1 MCAVSASLA
10 PVAEPAGAWSGGAR
24 PPGLAGGRVGW
35 EVKIV
40 CRLCGVGV
48 QVLLPLCGAECD
60 SRRPL
65 SQVTGGSQAQ
75 TCAQSPVLLPQTPHT
90 QTGCSADRQR
100 HVVTCGPRGKV
111 SCPLLGKP
119 GQTGAQAG
127 GPGAR
132 WSTCSGGSLLISDPG
147 GLTLAWPSSCGQ
159 LQSAADSLPLRGGVK
174 PPTPLTRV
182 SPHSFLGQQSAGDVV
197 LCDRGG
203 WVPGALALAACA
215 ALPWGQHGGAL
226 VTHTHFRVGTPLQRH
241 GTRHVPDILRLRWSE
256 ACRRAIHSGRACSW
270 VSGADPSL
278 AHLVSL

>member
-1 MCAVSASLA
+1 MSF
-10 PVAEPAGAWSGGAR
+10 AGEARADGG
-24 PPGLAGGRVGW
+24 PGW
-35 EVKIV
+35 
-40 CRLCGVGV
+40 
-48 QVLLPLCGAECD
+48 
-60 SRRPL
+60 
-65 SQVTGGSQAQ
+65 
-75 TCAQSPVLLPQTPHT
+75 
-90 QTGCSADRQR
+90 
-100 HVVTCGPRGKV
+100 
-111 SCPLLGKP
+111 
-119 GQTGAQAG
+119 

-132 WSTCSGGSLLISDPG
+132 RSTCSGGSLLISDPG

-197 LCDRGG
+197 LYDPGS

-256 ACRRAIHSGRACSW
+256 ECRRAIHSGRACSW
-270 VSGADPSL
+270 GSGADPSL